1 MKNLEQLSPEVDG
14 MGGGG
19 GAGLGGGGAVAEEA
33 ILIGLGD
40 IGLSDAPGLQPIA
53 PSKPISLSV
62 DFPSRRDRWQTE
74 MVFWRGIA

>member
-1 MKNLEQLSPEVDG
+1 MEWVAEVVLDL
-14 MGGGG
+14 
-19 GAGLGGGGAVAEEA
+19 AAAAAAEEA

-74 MVFWRGIA
+74 MVFGAESHVVSHAACSLAY